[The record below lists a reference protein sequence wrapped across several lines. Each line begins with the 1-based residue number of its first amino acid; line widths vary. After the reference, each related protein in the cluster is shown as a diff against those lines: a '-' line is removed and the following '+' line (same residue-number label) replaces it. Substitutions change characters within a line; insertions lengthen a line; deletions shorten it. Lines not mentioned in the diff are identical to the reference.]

1 MRSKPKV
8 RSSRGEISAASC
20 GRSGTMVKLMI
31 SVPGGL
37 SPGGFCGGTAGC
49 DGKPRGARKG
59 RGSASSS
66 QSFLAD
72 LRSEA
77 RRVGTECVRKGSTR
91 GSQYHLKKNTK
102 QK

>member
-66 QSFLAD
+66 QSFLDDHGICLSA
-72 LRSEA
+72 
-77 RRVGTECVRKGSTR
+77 GSLKSGELHKRTPDE
-91 GSQYHLKKNTK
+91 SQNGKAAG
-102 QK
+102 